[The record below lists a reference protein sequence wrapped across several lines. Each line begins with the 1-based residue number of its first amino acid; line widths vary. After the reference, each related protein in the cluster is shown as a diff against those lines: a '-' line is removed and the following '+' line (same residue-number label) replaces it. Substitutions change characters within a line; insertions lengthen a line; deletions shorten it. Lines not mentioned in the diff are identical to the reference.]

1 MLKFFKNPFYIYL
14 VSFGLVFLLYLLGW
28 SSAFPKLSFGAYAFF
43 SLTFILYLIF
53 GLITEKASIIGY
65 KKIVIKKGFTIKKG
79 LIVVFFVLGIEIL
92 FEGNSPLFYLL
103 FGGKEIDY
111 KDFGIKVIHV
121 FFVSFTSF
129 LIVYSFHTLISNKG
143 RKNLVYFILTLLP
156 GIIILNR
163 GMIMIGLF
171 SCFFVFILSLNYM
184 IKLKQILLLVMIFLG
199 VLYVFGYL
207 GNLRSANGDSNYI
220 PLKSGATESFMD
232 SPIPKEFYWTY
243 LYGASPVANF
253 QNTINKTET
262 VDYNIISLIV
272 QECLPDFISKRIVS
286 VFNMEEKQ
294 IIRIR
299 DWLTVGGVYSKSYAH
314 AKWIGPII
322 LSFYGVFFLLIMMML
337 VPKRSNF
344 HVTQI
349 AILLAMMFFNTFS
362 NMFVFSGIVLQ
373 LVYPIFFRFF
383 ENKRI
388 VLK

>member
-1 MLKFFKNPFYIYL
+1 MLKILRNPFYIYPF
-14 VSFGLVFLLYLLGW
+14 SFGLVFLLYLLGW
-28 SSAFPKLSFGAYAFF
+28 SSAFPKLSIGAYVFF
-43 SLTFILYLIF
+43 ISTFIVYLFF
-53 GLITEKASIIGY
+53 GLITEKMSMIGY
-65 KKIVIKKGFTIKKG
+65 KRVIVNKGFTIKKG
-79 LIVVFFVLGIEIL
+79 LIVVFVVLAIEIL

-103 FGGKEIDY
+103 FGGKEVYY

-121 FFVSFTSF
+121 FFVSFSSF

-143 RKNLVYFILTLLP
+143 RKNLIYFILTFLP
-156 GIIILNR
+156 GIIVLNR

-171 SCFFVFILSLNYM
+171 SCFFVFILSLNYR
-184 IKLKQILLLVMIFLG
+184 IKFKQILLLVIVFLG
-199 VLYVFGYL
+199 VLYFFGYL

-220 PLKSGATESFMD
+220 PLESGATESFM
-232 SPIPKEFYWTY
+232 SSQIPKEFYWTY
-243 LYGASPVANF
+243 LYGASPIANF
-253 QNTINKTET
+253 QNTIDKTET

-286 VFNMEEKQ
+286 VFNMEEKE
-294 IIRIR
+294 IIQIR

-322 LSFYGVFFLLIMMML
+322 IASYGLFFLLIMIIV
-337 VPKRSNF
+337 VPKKSDY

-349 AILLAMMFFNTFS
+349 AILLTMIFFNTFS

-373 LVYPIFFRFF
+373 LVYPVVFSFF

-388 VLK
+388 VLR